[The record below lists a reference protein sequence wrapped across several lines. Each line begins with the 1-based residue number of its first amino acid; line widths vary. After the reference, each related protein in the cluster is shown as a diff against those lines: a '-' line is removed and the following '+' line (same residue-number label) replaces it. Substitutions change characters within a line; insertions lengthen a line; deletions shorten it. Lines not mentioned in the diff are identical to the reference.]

1 MEAYIVVFVSTIS
14 LMKAHSIIT
23 RFTGFIAAGVLLTA
37 EHAAAAFIPPTDN
50 TPYRRDQLPI
60 DVETMKQLSR
70 QLTILCATLDA
81 DDPFSQRTAA
91 QFLAVAQSLD
101 PVSRQAQDM
110 LESFGKEVNP
120 VMPSS
125 ADIQLAKSRAWRTQS
140 WLGSEEAGNDGKCL
154 AQCLGD
160 VLAKVDPNHPS
171 AAAFKSEQGLWAN
184 WVAKQQDFQKKD
196 EPDIAQNPE
205 NSEEEMT
212 DDTKEDDEDQIAT
225 FALKTATISTPLM
238 IYKEASNSYDLRLVT
253 VSLSHWI
260 DDKHSEFRYQLQDV
274 DEERMR
280 TPLRSINKNT
290 VPWLQ
295 KTLGD
300 LPKGGVV
307 VLSTPFKEAYS
318 VKRNDE
324 NLSAAAVVL
333 AHAAL
338 SGQEP
343 TGVVIGI
350 VDPDGKMKLPKNGWQ
365 LIRSLSAAPP
375 TRIVLPSSAA
385 ELLPSLLTMDELSY
399 FMKHDIFLAANID
412 ELIAFSK
419 KTPDANMAAALS
431 NFAVVREKATTSI
444 GPFVTNAAVRARLEG
459 IASAMPQ
466 YASVKFLLMQGNGKR
481 PSQLSDLVVA
491 HEIRIALAPLSQ
503 IANIYQEQGDRNI
516 TATAVQ
522 ASHESSR
529 AVLDPIDR
537 LVPSSSRDLY
547 GQAVDLS
554 NTARTLARAIKKVAD
569 KNYED
574 GVRGFHDKSLGES
587 SRALREGLPVIERR
601 VSRILGEEEPVR
613 ERKEERK

>member
-1 MEAYIVVFVSTIS
+1 
-14 LMKAHSIIT
+14 
-23 RFTGFIAAGVLLTA
+23 
-37 EHAAAAFIPPTDN
+37 
-50 TPYRRDQLPI
+50 
-60 DVETMKQLSR
+60 
-70 QLTILCATLDA
+70 
-81 DDPFSQRTAA
+81 
-91 QFLAVAQSLD
+91 
-101 PVSRQAQDM
+101 
-110 LESFGKEVNP
+110 
-120 VMPSS
+120 
-125 ADIQLAKSRAWRTQS
+125 
-140 WLGSEEAGNDGKCL
+140 
-154 AQCLGD
+154 
-160 VLAKVDPNHPS
+160 
-171 AAAFKSEQGLWAN
+171 
-184 WVAKQQDFQKKD
+184 
-196 EPDIAQNPE
+196 
-205 NSEEEMT
+205 
-212 DDTKEDDEDQIAT
+212 
-225 FALKTATISTPLM
+225 
-238 IYKEASNSYDLRLVT
+238 
-253 VSLSHWI
+253 
-260 DDKHSEFRYQLQDV
+260 
-274 DEERMR
+274 
-280 TPLRSINKNT
+280 
-290 VPWLQ
+290 
-295 KTLGD
+295 
-300 LPKGGVV
+300 
-307 VLSTPFKEAYS
+307 
-318 VKRNDE
+318 
-324 NLSAAAVVL
+324 
-333 AHAAL
+333 
-338 SGQEP
+338 
-343 TGVVIGI
+343 
-350 VDPDGKMKLPKNGWQ
+350 
-365 LIRSLSAAPP
+365 
-375 TRIVLPSSAA
+375 
-385 ELLPSLLTMDELSY
+385 MDELSY

-587 SRALREGLPVIERR
+587 SRALREGLPVIERS